1 MEPDRCPMKLSLS
14 FTLALFTLFLPSL
27 TSAQNSARIE
37 CPRNDGY
44 VYLYSSV
51 VSLDVRATLQCGE
64 IVQVIGRDETYLAV
78 RTAKGESGFVPM
90 ASAAILKDRAASAAP
105 AQTAPARERI
115 AYDSAPAPAPTPT
128 KTPLA
133 GFVLSNKTP
142 IRLKLLKTLSSA
154 TARVNDPVEL
164 EVLDPVLVDSV
175 TVISKGSKV
184 TAVVA
189 VSESKRRFG
198 HNGRIAFNVTSVQLA
213 NNQQAPVR
221 CYQEASGAPSTSSDS
236 VVALSSGKDASLL
249 ADTTY
254 TALVDGDL
262 PLDRVSFTASPSDS
276 PSPSATT
283 IPPSSH

>member
-1 MEPDRCPMKLSLS
+1 MKLSLR
-14 FTLALFTLFLPSL
+14 FTLALFTLFAFFLPSFA
-27 TSAQNSARIE
+27 SAQNTARIE

-51 VSLDVRATLQCGE
+51 VSLDVRGTLQCGE

-90 ASAAILKDRAASAAP
+90 ASAAILKNHAASVAP

-115 AYDSAPAPAPTPT
+115 AYDSAAAPVPAPT
-128 KTPLA
+128 KTPLS

-164 EVLDPVLVDSV
+164 EVLDPVVVDSV

-236 VVALSSGKDASLL
+236 VVAFSSGKDASLL

>member
-1 MEPDRCPMKLSLS
+1 MKLSLR
-14 FTLALFTLFLPSL
+14 FTLALFALFLPSL
-27 TSAQNSARIE
+27 ASAQNTARIE

-51 VSLDVRATLQCGE
+51 ISLDVRATLQCGE

-90 ASAAILKDRAASAAP
+90 ASAAILKDRAAAA

-115 AYDSAPAPAPTPT
+115 AYDSAPAPAPAPT
-128 KTPLA
+128 KTPLS

-154 TARVNDPVEL
+154 TARVTDPVEL
-164 EVLDPVLVDSV
+164 EVLDPVLVDGV

-198 HNGRIAFNVTSVQLA
+198 HNGRIAFNLTSVQLA

-221 CYQEASGAPSTSSDS
+221 CYQEASGAPSTASDS

-262 PLDRVSFTASPSDS
+262 PLNRVSFTASPAAS
-276 PSPSATT
+276 PSPSVAPL
-283 IPPSSH
+283 PPSSH

>member
-1 MEPDRCPMKLSLS
+1 MEPGRCPMKLSLR
-14 FTLALFTLFLPSL
+14 FTLALFALFLPSL
-27 TSAQNSARIE
+27 ASAQNTARIE

-51 VSLDVRATLQCGE
+51 ISLDVRATLQCGE

-90 ASAAILKDRAASAAP
+90 ASAAILKDRAAAA

-115 AYDSAPAPAPTPT
+115 AYDSAPAPAPAPT
-128 KTPLA
+128 KTPLS

-154 TARVNDPVEL
+154 TARVTDPVEL
-164 EVLDPVLVDSV
+164 EVLDPVLVDGV

-198 HNGRIAFNVTSVQLA
+198 HNGRIAFNLTSVQLA

-221 CYQEASGAPSTSSDS
+221 CYQEASGAPSTASDS

-262 PLDRVSFTASPSDS
+262 PLNRVSFTASPAAS
-276 PSPSATT
+276 PSPSVAPL
-283 IPPSSH
+283 PPSSH

>member
-1 MEPDRCPMKLSLS
+1 MKLSLR
-14 FTLALFTLFLPSL
+14 FTHALFTLFLPSL
-27 TSAQNSARIE
+27 ASAQNTARIE

-51 VSLDVRATLQCGE
+51 ISLDVRATLQCGE

-90 ASAAILKDRAASAAP
+90 ASAAILKDRAAAA

-115 AYDSAPAPAPTPT
+115 AYDSAPAPAPAPT
-128 KTPLA
+128 KTPLS
-133 GFVLSNKTP
+133 GFVLANKTP

-154 TARVNDPVEL
+154 TARVNDVVEL
-164 EVLDPVLVDSV
+164 EVLDPVLVDGV

-198 HNGRIAFNVTSVQLA
+198 HNGRIAFNLTSVQLA

-221 CYQEASGAPSTSSDS
+221 CYQEASGAPSTASDS

-262 PLDRVSFTASPSDS
+262 PLNRVSFTASPAAS
-276 PSPSATT
+276 PSPSAAP
-283 IPPSSH
+283 IPPSSP